1 MKLSH
6 ICKLSGTGLLALSL
20 TVIPFK
26 ALGQAPTQTP
36 QTDSVEVVTS
46 EDDTF
51 DWGWLGL
58 LGLLGLAGLAGK
70 KKHQDSNTHHEVG
83 NVQPFPESPSTRGD
97 SQYR

>member
-6 ICKLSGTGLLALSL
+6 IYKLSSTSLLAIAL

-26 ALGQAPTQTP
+26 ALGQAQTETP
-36 QTDSVEVVTS
+36 QTDSVEVVT
-46 EDDTF
+46 EDNDF

-70 KKHQDSNTHHEVG
+70 KKHQDTNTHREVD
-83 NVQPFPESPSTRGD
+83 NVQPFPETPTSRGD